1 MVGAAQYLDEE
12 IDWVLSAV
20 VGKKKQSYIQTNFK
34 DKFGRSL
41 NHNQIRYIKNKY
53 GKDPRFN
60 SPLVN
65 TRAPRIATSP
75 KPGDPDEQEGENE
88 KGNEIDFESPRE
100 ERPSRNTG
108 KRQDESKDEVVAM
121 IRAKRK
127 RGADDSGSGRPRFI
141 IKKIIGPQRP
151 QLQRD
156 RVAKIVEYET
166 PPQQWNAL
174 DLQLPTLHIPSTT
187 PLLAHGYHDT
197 QYPHTEAHDST
208 QQPMLS
214 QFHNSSTGVGWTPSV
229 PLSTWETDS
238 PMFTSVNDSMKP
250 SALTYTTP
258 KMEQLYHHSAE
269 QTHTLPQT
277 PTIQYQPQLFQPLLA
292 VPSVSSFSPHLP
304 NIAPYPYHGYQEQQ
318 YHQPSEREQHLQLHL
333 EAPENPDYP
342 NFAISEMEGQPSL
355 DALSGVPFQSIPGFQ
370 EMPIEPASSQDVAEL
385 STLAVAAGDVHEH
398 H

>member
-88 KGNEIDFESPRE
+88 KGNEIDFGSPRE

-141 IKKIIGPQRP
+141 KKIIGPQRP

-156 RVAKIVEYET
+156 RVLKTVEYET

-174 DLQLPTLHIPSTT
+174 DLQLSTSHINSTST
-187 PLLAHGYHDT
+187 PPNSLGHGYNDT
-197 QYPHTEAHDST
+197 QYPHTEAYGST
-208 QQPMLS
+208 RQQTLS
-214 QFHNSSTGVGWTPSV
+214 QCHDISTGIGWTPSV
-229 PLSTWETDS
+229 SLTTWGTDS
-238 PMFTSVNDSMKP
+238 PVFTNVSHSMNP
-250 SALTYTTP
+250 SALTYPTSTT
-258 KMEQLYHHSAE
+258 EQLYRHSAE
-269 QTHTLPQT
+269 QTQTLPQT
-277 PTIQYQPQLFQPLLA
+277 PTIQYQPQLVQP
-292 VPSVSSFSPHLP
+292 PSVSSFSPLIP
-304 NIAPYPYHGYQEQQ
+304 NITPYPYHSYQEQQ
-318 YHQPSEREQHLQLHL
+318 YHQPSQREQDAYLRLGP
-333 EAPENPDYP
+333 PENPDFP
-342 NFAISEMEGQPSL
+342 SLTTSEVGGQPSL
-355 DALSGVPFQSIPGFQ
+355 DTLSSVIPFPLTPNFQ
-370 EMPIEPASSQDVAEL
+370 EMPIEPASSQGIAEL
-385 STLAVAAGDVHEH
+385 STLTLAAGDVHEH

>member
-75 KPGDPDEQEGENE
+75 KPGDPGEQEGEDE
-88 KGNEIDFESPRE
+88 HGKAIDFGSPKE
-100 ERPSRNTG
+100 DGQSINMG
-108 KRQDESKDEVVAM
+108 KRQDESKDVAVAM

-127 RGADDSGSGRPRFI
+127 RAADDSGSGRSRL
-141 IKKIIGPQRP
+141 IKKIIGLQRP

-156 RVAKIVEYET
+156 RVSKIVEYEA
-166 PPQQWNAL
+166 PRQQWNTL
-174 DLQLPTLHIPSTT
+174 DLQLSTSHVHPVSTPPTSLGHR
-187 PLLAHGYHDT
+187 YHDT
-197 QYPHTEAHDST
+197 QYPHTEAHDSI

-214 QFHNSSTGVGWTPSV
+214 QFDNISASVGWTPSV
-229 PLSTWETDS
+229 PLTTWDADDS
-238 PMFTSVNDSMKP
+238 PVVTSASHSMNP
-250 SALTYTTP
+250 SALSNPASTI
-258 KMEQLYHHSAE
+258 EQLYCYPAE

-277 PTIQYQPQLFQPLLA
+277 PTIQYQPQLVQPLMA
-292 VPSVSSFSPHLP
+292 APSVSSFSPHIP
-304 NIAPYPYHGYQEQQ
+304 KIIPYPYHTYREQQ
-318 YHQPSEREQHLQLHL
+318 YHQPPQREQDVYLHL
-333 EAPENPDYP
+333 DAPQNPEFP
-342 NFAISEMEGQPSL
+342 NVDISEV
-355 DALSGVPFQSIPGFQ
+355 DDTLSGVPFQLTPNFQ
-370 EMPIEPASSQDVAEL
+370 EMPIELASSQGVTEL
-385 STLAVAAGDVHEH
+385 PTLNLAAGDVHEH
-398 H
+398 Q

>member
-75 KPGDPDEQEGENE
+75 KPGDPGEEKGEDEQR
-88 KGNEIDFESPRE
+88 NEIDLGSPRE
-100 ERPSRNTG
+100 DGPSMNTR
-108 KRQDESKDEVVAM
+108 KRKDESKDGVVAM

-127 RGADDSGSGRPRFI
+127 RGVEDSGSGRPRF

-156 RVAKIVEYET
+156 RALKTVEYET

-174 DLQLPTLHIPSTT
+174 DLQLSTSHINSTSTPPT
-187 PLLAHGYHDT
+187 PLGHGYHDT
-197 QYPHTEAHDST
+197 QYPHTEAYGST
-208 QQPMLS
+208 RQQTLS
-214 QFHNSSTGVGWTPSV
+214 QCHDISTSNGWTTSV
-229 PLSTWETDS
+229 PMTTWDVDNS
-238 PMFTSVNDSMKP
+238 PVFTSVNHNMDP
-250 SALTYTTP
+250 SALTYP
-258 KMEQLYHHSAE
+258 VSAMEQLYHHSSE
-269 QTHTLPQT
+269 QPQTLPQT
-277 PTIQYQPQLFQPLLA
+277 PTIQYQSQLLQP
-292 VPSVSSFSPHLP
+292 PSVSSFSPLIP
-304 NIAPYPYHGYQEQQ
+304 NITPYPYHSYQEQQ
-318 YHQPSEREQHLQLHL
+318 YHQPPQREQGVYLHL
-333 EAPENPDYP
+333 EAPQNPEFP
-342 NFAISEMEGQPSL
+342 NVDIPEVE
-355 DALSGVPFQSIPGFQ
+355 DTLSGVPFQLTPNFQ
-370 EMPIEPASSQDVAEL
+370 EIPIEPASSQGVAEL
-385 STLAVAAGDVHEH
+385 STLNLAAGDVHEH
-398 H
+398 Q

>member
-75 KPGDPDEQEGENE
+75 KPGDPGEQEGEDE
-88 KGNEIDFESPRE
+88 QGKDIDTRSPKE
-100 ERPSRNTG
+100 DRPSMNTR
-108 KRQDESKDEVVAM
+108 KRQDESKDEAVAM

-127 RGADDSGSGRPRFI
+127 RGADDSGSGRSRF
-141 IKKIIGPQRP
+141 IKKIIGPQRQ

-156 RVAKIVEYET
+156 RVSKLVEYET
-166 PPQQWNAL
+166 PPQQWNTL
-174 DLQLPTLHIPSTT
+174 DLQLSTPHIHSASTLPA
-187 PLLAHGYHDT
+187 PLGHGYHDSP
-197 QYPHTEAHDST
+197 YPHTEAHDST
-208 QQPMLS
+208 QQSMLS
-214 QFHNSSTGVGWTPSV
+214 QFHSIGTSVGWTPSL
-229 PLSTWETDS
+229 PLSAWETDS
-238 PMFTSVNDSMKP
+238 PVFTSVNHNMDLP
-250 SALTYTTP
+250 ALTYP
-258 KMEQLYHHSAE
+258 VSAMEQLYCHPAE

-277 PTIQYQPQLFQPLLA
+277 PTIQYQPQLVQPLLA
-292 VPSVSSFSPHLP
+292 APSVSLFSPHIP
-304 NIAPYPYHGYQEQQ
+304 NITPYPYQDYQEQQ
-318 YHQPSEREQHLQLHL
+318 YHQPSQREQGVYLHF
-333 EAPENPDYP
+333 EAPENLDIS
-342 NFAISEMEGQPSL
+342 NFAISEVEGHPSL
-355 DALSGVPFQSIPGFQ
+355 DTFSGVPSFQ
-370 EMPIEPASSQDVAEL
+370 EMPIEPASSQGVAAEPL
-385 STLAVAAGDVHEH
+385 TLAAGDVDEH

>member
-75 KPGDPDEQEGENE
+75 KPGDLGEQEGEEE
-88 KGNEIDFESPRE
+88 KGNEIDFRSLKED
-100 ERPSRNTG
+100 RPSLNTR
-108 KRQDESKDEVVAM
+108 KRQDESKDEAVAM

-127 RGADDSGSGRPRFI
+127 RGADDSGPGRSRF

-156 RVAKIVEYET
+156 RASKIVEHET
-166 PPQQWNAL
+166 PPQQWNTL
-174 DLQLPTLHIPSTT
+174 DLQLSTSHVHSASTPPTSLG
-187 PLLAHGYHDT
+187 HGYHDT
-197 QYPHTEAHDST
+197 QYLHTEAHDST

-214 QFHNSSTGVGWTPSV
+214 QFHNISTSVGWAPSV
-229 PLSTWETDS
+229 PLTTWDAGDS
-238 PMFTSVNDSMKP
+238 PVFTSVNHIMNP
-250 SALTYTTP
+250 SALTYPAST
-258 KMEQLYHHSAE
+258 MEQLYCHPAE

-277 PTIQYQPQLFQPLLA
+277 PTIQYQPQLVQP
-292 VPSVSSFSPHLP
+292 PSVSPFSPLIP
-304 NIAPYPYHGYQEQQ
+304 SITPYPYHSYQEQQ
-318 YHQPSEREQHLQLHL
+318 YHQPSQREQHLQFRL
-333 EAPENPDYP
+333 EAPENPD
-342 NFAISEMEGQPSL
+342 FTSLAISEVEGHPSL
-355 DALSGVPFQSIPGFQ
+355 DTLSGVPSFQ
-370 EMPIEPASSQDVAEL
+370 EMPIEPASSQGVAEL
-385 STLAVAAGDVHEH
+385 STLNLAAGDVDVHEH
-398 H
+398 Q